1 MSEATTRVGAAPDR
15 TVRDLPV
22 RSLPSST
29 YRLQMRAEFSFADA
43 TAVVDHLHDLG
54 ISHVYLSPIL
64 QATPGSTHGYDVVD
78 HSRVSEEL
86 GGREALQ
93 VLAAACRERG
103 MGVVCDVVPNHM
115 AVPTPLWLNR
125 AMWSVLRDGPGSRYA
140 RWLDVDWTVES
151 RAVLMPVLGE
161 RIGDVLEA
169 GQLSLDTVEVPTGPG
184 GEVVT
189 ERVLRYYDHVLPV
202 RAGTEDL
209 PLPELVDRQ
218 WYRLAHWRVADEE
231 LNYRRFF
238 DVDTLAAVRVEDP
251 EVFRATHE
259 VLVDLYREG
268 TVDGFRID
276 HPDGLADPAGYLRR
290 LARVGGGEDRPWVVV
305 EKILEGQEALLAD
318 WACDGTTGYETLAR
332 VSGLLVNSF
341 AAGPAHALYAELAG
355 PEEAR
360 ELQDVVEE
368 AKREVVAG
376 AQYAEVHRL
385 VDLLVEI
392 CSDDVHLRDHT
403 RRALHDCVEE
413 LLVAMPRYRA
423 YIVPGEPVPAEALAV
438 VEEAAHRA
446 RQKLT
451 PERHATL
458 ATVVDLV
465 LGRDLEGLDLTSD
478 ERDRGPAD
486 AARRRELVVR
496 FQQTTGPVMAKGVED
511 TAFYRWQR
519 FVALNEVG
527 GDPATF
533 GITNEEMHAFA
544 EHLASA
550 WPSTMTTLSTH
561 DTKRSEDSRA
571 RLLAAVE
578 EPERWVEAVR
588 SWHEAGAAHR
598 TGDGLPDGG
607 TEYLLWQTLV
617 ATWPITPERLLTYL
631 QKATREAKRHTTWTS
646 PDEHYEQALADF
658 AVAVL
663 EDEELS
669 TAVEAFVD
677 GIQPWTR
684 VITLGQKLLQLC
696 LPGVPDVYQ
705 GTELVDRSLVDP
717 DNRRAVDYED
727 RRARLAR
734 LDAGEAPVDLD
745 DEKLLL
751 TSRALRLR
759 RDRPDD
765 FRGPDADYHPLATST
780 GNAFAFGRGGGAEPS
795 VAVVLTRRPAE
806 LERLGGWG
814 QHSAYLPEGGWTDV
828 LTGRSTD
835 GGQVSLADLLTDLP
849 VALLVRS

>member
-1 MSEATTRVGAAPDR
+1 MSEVAAPEH
-15 TVRDLPV
+15 LPV

-29 YRLQMRAEFSFADA
+29 YRLQMRAEFTFEDA
-43 TAVVDHLHDLG
+43 VAVVDHLHDLG
-54 ISHVYLSPIL
+54 VSHVYLSPIL

-78 HSRVSEEL
+78 HSRVSDEL
-86 GGREALQ
+86 GGRDGLQ
-93 VLAAACRERG
+93 ALAAACRERG
-103 MGVVCDVVPNHM
+103 MGVVVDVVPNHM

-161 RIGDVLEA
+161 RIGDVLQA
-169 GQLSLDTVEVPTGPG
+169 GELSLDTVDVPTGPDG
-184 GEVVT
+184 AVVS
-189 ERVLRYYDHVLPV
+189 ERVLRYYDHVLPL
-202 RAGTEDL
+202 RQGTEDL

-251 EVFRATHE
+251 EVFGATHE
-259 VLVDLYREG
+259 VLVDLYRDG
-268 TVDGFRID
+268 AVDGFRID

-290 LARVGGGEDRPWVVV
+290 LAGIGGGEDRPWVVV
-305 EKILEGQEALLAD
+305 EKILEGQEALLAG

-360 ELQDVVEE
+360 ELEDVVEE

-403 RRALHDCVEE
+403 RRGLHDCVEE
-413 LLVAMPRYRA
+413 LLVAMDRYRA

-446 RQKLT
+446 RGRLA

-458 ATVVDLV
+458 AVVVDLV

-544 EHLASA
+544 EHLAST

-588 SWHEAGAAHR
+588 SWHQAAAGHR
-598 TGDGLPDGG
+598 TGEGLPDGG

-646 PDEHYEQALADF
+646 PDEHYEKALDDF

-717 DNRRAVDYED
+717 DNRREVDYDD

-759 RDRPDD
+759 RERPDD
-765 FRGPDADYHPLATST
+765 FRGPDAAYHPLATST
-780 GNAFAFGRGGGAEPS
+780 GNAFAFGRGRDGESS

-806 LERLGGWG
+806 LDRLGGWG
-814 QHSAYLPEGGWTDV
+814 QHSAYLPEGRWTDV
-828 LTGRSTD
+828 LTGKDTD
-835 GGQVSLADLLTDLP
+835 GGQVSLAELLSDLP
-849 VALLVRS
+849 AALLVRA